1 MVLLQDDQW
10 VVVFVVSFE
19 PNEALFETERF
30 GVKRGCT
37 VLDFLVVDLKQSRQV
52 GLKGRAND
60 RVVHFSILLR
70 CAIPFRNSGKLAQ
83 TETKVGDRVFFFRK
97 NQFRTESRDQHR
109 VRIAESHAGCAHAV
123 FGTRCC
129 GDRARCVAKATDV
142 QRFLCLKRQEAATE

>member
-1 MVLLQDDQW
+1 M
-10 VVVFVVSFE
+10 VVFVVSFE

-30 GVKRGCT
+30 GVKRSCT

-83 TETKVGDRVFFFRK
+83 TETKVGDRVVFFEKISSGQNREIGTAYALQK
-97 NQFRTESRDQHR
+97 VMQVVHTQFSVHI
-109 VRIAESHAGCAHAV
+109 VAV
-123 FGTRCC
+123 TVHGALR
-129 GDRARCVAKATDV
+129 
-142 QRFLCLKRQEAATE
+142 KRQTFSDFFV